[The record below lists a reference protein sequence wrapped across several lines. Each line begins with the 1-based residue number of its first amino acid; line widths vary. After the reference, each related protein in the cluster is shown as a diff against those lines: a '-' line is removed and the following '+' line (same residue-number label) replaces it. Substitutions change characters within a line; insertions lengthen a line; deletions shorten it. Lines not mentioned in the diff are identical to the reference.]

1 MDEILKPQMEI
12 IHRNYEDN
20 DFVMNSMDKISK
32 IITLI
37 PKKTVKRGIYICM
50 YNNYRKKQ

>member
-12 IHRNYEDN
+12 IHGNYEDN

-37 PKKTVKRGIYICM
+37 PKKTSEKGDIYM
-50 YNNYRKKQ
+50 YV